1 MDSVTDASMSAVAW
15 HGPTDQ
21 NRYTS
26 DHDTGEWDRYVI
38 PTLEENVS
46 WPFSSARQ
54 WSFVDVNDEPLDIS
68 RNAHIGSSVDAIPR
82 DVGRAVPPI
91 DHEEH
96 GQPELS
102 SDIHRDDTDICT
114 EPDLS
119 LSETDEDDGR
129 DVNDRFDDIGPSHVN
144 ISDRLSYYNTDRGE
158 LSTNMVFKDKK
169 HLISAVED
177 FSVRVARS

>member
-1 MDSVTDASMSAVAW
+1 MSAVAW

-46 WPFSSARQ
+46 CPFSSARQ
-54 WSFVDVNDEPLDIS
+54 WSFVDVNEEPLDIS
-68 RNAHIGSSVDAIPR
+68 GNAHIGSLVGAIPR
-82 DVGRAVPPI
+82 DVGLGHAAPPI

-96 GQPELS
+96 RPLELS

-114 EPDLS
+114 ETDLS
-119 LSETDEDDGR
+119 SSETDEDDGR
-129 DVNDRFDDIGPSHVN
+129 DVNDKFDDIGHPM
-144 ISDRLSYYNTDRGE
+144 LT
-158 LSTNMVFKDKK
+158 
-169 HLISAVED
+169 
-177 FSVRVARS
+177 